1 MKRYVIERDLPGVG
15 TMNRAQF
22 KDVATTSNNA
32 LANTCVNSLPEDQD
46 RSVVHSRPGEEHDAQ
61 AIIGAVGGLGASLDK
76 RVVAEGIETEEQMRQ
91 VKAHG
96 CHEGQGHFFGE
107 PMPAEIIRA
116 RLAESTS
123 VAQLVA

>member
-1 MKRYVIERDLPGVG
+1 
-15 TMNRAQF
+15 
-22 KDVATTSNNA
+22 
-32 LANTCVNSLPEDQD
+32 
-46 RSVVHSRPGEEHDAQ
+46 
-61 AIIGAVGGLGASLDK
+61 
-76 RVVAEGIETEEQMRQ
+76 VVAEGIETEEQMRQ